1 MLLRRREYSDLYKK
15 DENMK
20 RDEGDE
26 QNIHRHLVLVA
37 KDPPMSSPIANE
49 NAQALMDNQNNR
61 LDVNR

>member
-1 MLLRRREYSDLYKK
+1 
-15 DENMK
+15 MK